1 MGRNRFAFLLAA
13 TLMAM
18 GAAADAADL
27 AITGARVV
35 PSPQDEAIE
44 DAVVLVSD
52 GRITA
57 VGRAAEV
64 VVPAGTRQLDARGK
78 VVLAGFWNSHVHLLG
93 PAYRNAGR
101 LPAGQLEATLREQY
115 GRWGFTTIFDLA
127 SAPGDALALMRRIG
141 AGEVRGPRVLS
152 TGSPFFPQGGTPV
165 YARDLD
171 LAADGVD
178 PEVADADAG
187 RNRARTQ
194 LDQGLHGVK
203 LFTGAIVGGTE
214 GVRLMDASVARAI
227 GKVAR
232 DRGQPVFAHATDAG
246 GLVVAL
252 QAGVDVLAHATPAA
266 GPWSA
271 PTVSRLVREEMALV
285 PTLAMFEIEI
295 RREHVPEAVVRRF
308 VGAAQSQVSM
318 LQAAGGSVLFGT
330 DAGYIDQYDT
340 SRELQ
345 LLAGAGMGWRQLLA
359 TLTTTPARVFGEDG
373 ERGRVAP
380 GLVADLVALDL
391 DPAQGAQA
399 FADVAWTVRAGEV
412 IYRKP

>member
-1 MGRNRFAFLLAA
+1 
-13 TLMAM
+13 
-18 GAAADAADL
+18 
-27 AITGARVV
+27 
-35 PSPQDEAIE
+35 
-44 DAVVLVSD
+44 
-52 GRITA
+52 
-57 VGRAAEV
+57 
-64 VVPAGTRQLDARGK
+64 
-78 VVLAGFWNSHVHLLG
+78 
-93 PAYRNAGR
+93 
-101 LPAGQLEATLREQY
+101 
-115 GRWGFTTIFDLA
+115 
-127 SAPGDALALMRRIG
+127 
-141 AGEVRGPRVLS
+141 
-152 TGSPFFPQGGTPV
+152 
-165 YARDLD
+165 
-171 LAADGVD
+171 
-178 PEVADADAG
+178 
-187 RNRARTQ
+187 
-194 LDQGLHGVK
+194 
-203 LFTGAIVGGTE
+203 
-214 GVRLMDASVARAI
+214 MDASVARAI

-266 GPWSA
+266 GPWS
-271 PTVSRLVREEMALV
+271 PSTVSRLVREEMALV

-380 GLVADLVALDL
+380 GLVADLVALDS
-391 DPAQGAQA
+391 DPARGAEA